1 MALVLCAG
9 AHAVLTQTR
18 QLILEAAGHTVVP
31 AYDESQI
38 EEACAQNEFQVVVI
52 GQSSKAR
59 LKREWRE
66 IVRRLCPKAK
76 VLEVFTPNVGPVIK
90 DADDRLES
98 PAMPEELAERVSA
111 LTGEKSDV
119 VWLPERVWRVPPH

>member
-31 AYDESQI
+31 AYDENQI
-38 EEACAQNEFQVVVI
+38 KEACAQNEFQVVVI

-59 LKREWRE
+59 LKREWGE
-66 IVRRLCPKAK
+66 IVRKLCPKAK
-76 VLEVFTPNVGPVIK
+76 VLEVFTPNAGPVIK

-98 PAMPEELAERVSA
+98 PALPEELAERVSA
-111 LTGEKSDV
+111 LTGEKRVV
-119 VWLPERVWRVPPH
+119 VWQAERGARVRPH

>member
-1 MALVLCAG
+1 MALVLCTG

-31 AYDESQI
+31 AYDENQI
-38 EEACAQNEFQVVVI
+38 KEACAHNQFQVVVI

-76 VLEVFTPNVGPVIK
+76 VLEVFTPNAGPVIK

-111 LTGEKSDV
+111 LTGESV
-119 VWLPERVWRVPPH
+119 VLWLPERGARIRPH

>member
-9 AHAVLTQTR
+9 AHAVLTETR

-31 AYDESQI
+31 AHDEKQI
-38 EEACAQNEFQVVVI
+38 KEACAQNDFQVVVI

-66 IVRRLCPKAK
+66 IVRRLCPGAK
-76 VLEVFTPNVGPVIK
+76 VLEVFTPNTGPVIK

-98 PAMPEELAERVSA
+98 PAMPQELAERVSA
-111 LTGEKSDV
+111 LTGEHQIH
-119 VWLPERVWRVPPH
+119 RV